1 LRPGDEIRIEG
12 VPDGGEPAAIDY
24 VEIQPDE
31 PAPVYSKAET
41 SQKDSLAA
49 KRN

>member
-1 LRPGDEIRIEG
+1 

-24 VEIQPDE
+24 IEIQPDE

-41 SQKDSLAA
+41 TEKDSLAA